1 MAEQRPEDFSA
12 NGTYSEAAVGIAESV
27 DEEASP
33 SLDQAEPTEIAESAD
48 DAAAPTPNDGADFL
62 AQLAG
67 AMRAT
72 AATERKRIDEDID
85 RRRDAHL
92 ETIRDRRDSEAEKMR
107 ELAADDLKAIDD
119 WAEGERQ
126 RIDQEREQKAAALKD
141 DLEKSLAE
149 HGTQIDGEI
158 AGVEG
163 AITGYRAEV
172 DTFFAKLDA
181 ETDPVEIARL
191 AGQRPAFPDL
201 ASVPPSTPVATVT
214 AEPGEPAVGVME
226 PEAAADPATAWSQWN
241 ATTAP
246 AEAAE
251 SPVTAEAGTA
261 GAAAPSSLLQS
272 VAVSRP
278 YANLIGDST
287 DDH

>member
-1 MAEQRPEDFSA
+1 MAEQHPDDFSA
-12 NGTYSEAAVGIAESV
+12 NGTYPEAAVGIAESV

-33 SLDQAEPTEIAESAD
+33 SPDAEPTHVVANAD
-48 DAAAPTPNDGADFL
+48 ASPAPDEGTDFL

-72 AATERKRIDEDID
+72 AANERKRIDEDIN

-92 ETIRDRRDSEAEKMR
+92 ETIRGRRDSEADKMR
-107 ELAADDLKAIDD
+107 ELAADDLKAIDE
-119 WAEGERQ
+119 WAQGERQ
-126 RIDQEREQKAAALKD
+126 RIDAEREQKAAALKD

-158 AGVEG
+158 AGVEQ
-163 AITGYRAEV
+163 AVTGYRAEV

-201 ASVPPSTPVATVT
+201 ATVPPAAPVPPATT
-214 AEPGEPAVGVME
+214 DADPSAVGVME
-226 PEAAADPATAWSQWN
+226 PEADADPATAWAQWN
-241 ATTAP
+241 ETTAP
-246 AEAAE
+246 VGGSG
-251 SPVTAEAGTA
+251 SPDV
-261 GAAAPSSLLQS
+261 
-272 VAVSRP
+272 V
-278 YANLIGDST
+278 
-287 DDH
+287 